1 MKLIL
6 IRHGE
11 SEANADNILQG
22 RENGKLTFKGAE
34 QARKA
39 GKELK
44 EKYKIDMVFCSPLKR
59 AVETL
64 ENILVE
70 DPIEGPVFMCKL
82 LEERDF
88 GEYSGINED
97 LIDWE
102 EMDQNSKVNRE
113 MGLESLVDLL
123 KRANLFLEDLK
134 LEEEKSTILVVAH
147 SELLKMIVSI
157 LTGKPFKDKEFD
169 NAEIME
175 FELKTEE

>member
-6 IRHGE
+6 MRHGE
-11 SEANADNILQG
+11 SEANANNILQG

-44 EKYKIDMVFCSPLKR
+44 EKYKIDMVFCSPLTR

-88 GEYSGINED
+88 GEYSGVNED
-97 LIDWE
+97 DIDWKDIDE
-102 EMDQNSKVNRE
+102 DNKVNKE
-113 MGLESLVDLL
+113 MGVESLLELL

-134 LEEEKSTILVVAH
+134 LEEDVSTVLVVAH
-147 SELLKMIVSI
+147 GELLKMIISI
-157 LTGKPFKDKEFD
+157 LNGKRFEEKEFD
-169 NAEIME
+169 NAEILV
-175 FELKTEE
+175 FEDFK

>member
-34 QARKA
+34 QARTA

-88 GEYSGINED
+88 GEYSGSEID
-97 LIDWE
+97 LIDWK
-102 EMDQNSKVNRE
+102 EMYVDNKINKE
-113 MGLESLVDLL
+113 MGMESLVDLK
-123 KRANLFLEDLK
+123 KRTNLFLEDLK
-134 LEEEKSTILVVAH
+134 LEDENSTILVVTH
-147 SELLKMIVSI
+147 GGPMKMIINEITEKSI
-157 LTGKPFKDKEFD
+157 EEIDVENAKFLVFEEFK
-169 NAEIME
+169 
-175 FELKTEE
+175 